1 MMGRE
6 GDVTESERMNW
17 IGNGGTMHVCGSGTT
32 IAENTLLADFAWFN
46 VGKKS
51 TRVN

>member
-1 MMGRE
+1 MMGCE

-17 IGNGGTMHVCGSGTT
+17 MGNGGAMHVCGGDKT
-32 IAENTLLADFAWFN
+32 IAENTLSEDSLWFR

-51 TRVN
+51 ACVN